1 MGLVL
6 VKVSHCYVGT
16 LESWLERGGGK
27 GTLVVDA
34 QDIKS
39 WKKRDQRSAPYTVD
53 RFDPSLGS
61 WLDIFLTEVGEDM
74 YMVIYHHCNYS
85 QYYIVL
91 YS

>member
-16 LESWLERGGGK
+16 LESWLERGRGRGGK
-27 GTLVVDA
+27 GTLVVVVADA

-39 WKKRDQRSAPYTVD
+39 WKKRDQRSAPYTD

-61 WLDIFLTEVGEDM
+61 DQSRRGR
-74 YMVIYHHCNYS
+74 CR
-85 QYYIVL
+85 
-91 YS
+91 